1 MRNILFAI
9 SCGLAVCA
17 FAAPGISNVSVTRS
31 SAFAKKVTV
40 GYDLTI
46 EDAIVT
52 LDVLTNGVSIGAAN
66 VVSVSGD
73 VNRKI
78 VKGVGK
84 SIVWQSYQDWPDH
97 AITNEVVQFKLTAW
111 ALDNPPDVMVVD
123 LLEKSNIVFYASL
136 DSLPGGVT
144 NNIYK
149 TDKLAMRKIPA
160 GGCEFTMGKADG
172 TNAAKPHTV
181 AFTNDF
187 YLGVYEV
194 TQKQLFNVCGERGTT
209 SYSGREDSDLLPC
222 DFVAWGRTGAG
233 THLNLRDWH
242 NSDRQGTV
250 SFSLSA
256 SSILRKFANFSGLWF
271 DLPTGAQWEF
281 ACRAGTMAN
290 ANYND
295 GSIDVAAMDSL
306 GWHLGNSTNK
316 ATNAAEPHPVG
327 LKTPNAFGLYDMHG
341 NVYEWVLDWAWS
353 SAQNPYTAYDVD
365 PPGPVSVS
373 TNTKERKGGSYAND
387 AASCTTFSR
396 SQLVVNT
403 ASVNLS
409 GFRLWAPAK
418 MW

>member
-17 FAAPGISNVSVTRS
+17 FAAPGISNVSVMRS

-123 LLEKSNIVFYASL
+123 LTSKSNIAFYASL
-136 DSLPGGVT
+136 DSMPGGGVT
-144 NNIYK
+144 NDIYK
-149 TDKLAMRKIPA
+149 TDKLVMRRIPA
-160 GGCEFTMGKADG
+160 GGSVFTMGEAGG
-172 TNAAKPHTV
+172 TGSKFPHFV

-194 TQKQLFNVCGERGTT
+194 TQKQLFNVCKERG
-209 SYSGREDSDLLPC
+209 SDNFVDLADSDVLPC
-222 DFVAWGRTGAG
+222 NSLPWGNSGDVLSLRSWGQNAQTQGRVA
-233 THLNLRDWH
+233 NL
-242 NSDRQGTV
+242 G
-250 SFSLSA
+250 LSYK
-256 SSILRKFANFSGLWF
+256 SILRSFCFFSGIAF

-281 ACRAGTMAN
+281 ACRAGTN
-290 ANYND
+290 TKFND
-295 GSIDVAAMDSL
+295 GSIDTAAMDDL
-306 GWHLGNSTNK
+306 GWHSGNAGGT
-316 ATNAAEPHPVG
+316 PHPVG
-327 LKTPNAFGLYDMHG
+327 KKKPNAFGLYDMHG
-341 NVYEWVLDWAWS
+341 NVMEWVLDWEYSEAK
-353 SAQNPYTAYDVD
+353 NPYTSYDIN
-365 PPGPVSVS
+365 PTGPIS
-373 TNTKERKGGSYAND
+373 NANGNKERRGGGYAQSADNC
-387 AASCTTFSR
+387 SSTSR
-396 SQLVVNT
+396 SGTHVYNGYK
-403 ASVNLS
+403 A
-409 GFRLWAPAK
+409 GFRLWAPTK

>member
-123 LLEKSNIVFYASL
+123 LTSKSNIAFYASL
-136 DSLPGGVT
+136 DSMPGGGVT
-144 NNIYK
+144 NDIYK
-149 TDKLAMRKIPA
+149 TDKLVMRKIPA
-160 GGCEFTMGKADG
+160 GGSVFTMGESGG
-172 TNAAKPHTV
+172 TGAKLPHFV

-187 YLGVYEV
+187 YLGVYEF
-194 TQKQLFNVCGERGTT
+194 TQKQLFNVMGVRGSDNFADRT
-209 SYSGREDSDLLPC
+209 DSDVLPC
-222 DFVAWGRTGAG
+222 NSLPWGNGGDVLSIRSWGQNAQTQGRVA
-233 THLNLRDWH
+233 NL
-242 NSDRQGTV
+242 G
-250 SFSLSA
+250 LSYK
-256 SSILRKFANFSGLWF
+256 SVLRNLCLFSGLAF

-281 ACRAGTMAN
+281 ACRAGTN
-290 ANYND
+290 TKFND
-295 GSIDVAAMDSL
+295 GSVNSATMNDL
-306 GWHLGNSTNK
+306 GWHSGN
-316 ATNAAEPHPVG
+316 AGGAPHPVG
-327 LKTPNAFGLYDMHG
+327 KKKPNAFGLYDMHG
-341 NVYEWVLDWAWS
+341 NVMEWVLDWAYAANS
-353 SAQNPYTAYDVD
+353 SHYTSYDID
-365 PPGPVSVS
+365 PMGPPKS
-373 TNTKERKGGSYAND
+373 NANGNKERRGSGYAQSADECN
-387 AASCTTFSR
+387 STSR
-396 SQLVVNT
+396 NNAQLYDGR
-403 ASVNLS
+403 A
-409 GFRLWAPAK
+409 GFRLWAPTK